1 LFISLGISKAIFH
14 RLVFSFD
21 SSRPYIL
28 IIMKKII
35 VSFCLL
41 FIAACDGGD
50 SSSGAG
56 DSTNPGQNIPANF
69 VGIYTGTLNL
79 TASAVGLTQSDSF
92 PITVTVLANGT
103 VRFDGDDPDETFTV
117 GITNAGDFSGT
128 IAIVEDE
135 CSGTLSVIGRVD
147 GSQASGDV
155 TGEGVCTVNG
165 VNLSATLRGDF
176 NASK

>member
-21 SSRPYIL
+21 SSRSYIL

-35 VSFCLL
+35 VNFCLL

-69 VGIYTGTLNL
+69 VGIYTGTLNV

-128 IAIVEDE
+128 ISIVEDE
-135 CSGTLSVIGRVD
+135 CSGTLSVTGRVD

-155 TGEGVCTVNG
+155 TGEGECTVNG
-165 VNLSATLRGDF
+165 ANLSATLLGDF

>member
-1 LFISLGISKAIFH
+1 LFISLDISKAIFH
-14 RLVFSFD
+14 RFVFSFD
-21 SSRPYIL
+21 SSRSYIL

-41 FIAACDGGD
+41 FIAACGGGD

-69 VGIYTGTLNL
+69 VGIYTGVLNL

-117 GITNAGDFSGT
+117 GITNSGDFSGT
-128 IAIVEDE
+128 ILIVEDE
-135 CSGTLSVIGRVD
+135 CSGTLSVTGKVD

-155 TGEGVCTVNG
+155 TGEGECTVNV

>member
-1 LFISLGISKAIFH
+1 
-14 RLVFSFD
+14 
-21 SSRPYIL
+21 
-28 IIMKKII
+28 MKKII

-50 SSSGAG
+50 SLSGAG
-56 DSTNPGQNIPANF
+56 DSTNPGENIPANF
-69 VGIYTGTLNL
+69 VGIYTGPLNL
-79 TASAVGLTQSDSF
+79 TASALGLSQSDSF

-128 IAIVEDE
+128 ISIVEDE
-135 CSGTLSVIGRVD
+135 CSGTLSVTGRVD

-155 TGEGVCTVNG
+155 TGEGECTVNG
-165 VNLSATLRGDF
+165 INLSVTLDGDF
-176 NASK
+176 DASK